1 MSRLRLIAISM
12 SVLIHAA
19 IGNFMLASSRKSIAD
34 ALDLGQGIDV
44 VLVERG
50 IAAEGL
56 VNLGDAMQTIQPAKI
71 FPLRP
76 PPQSDEVKP
85 DQLRDV
91 IASDASSVEEVVVKT
106 QEPPAPPQPDAAQVK
121 EQRPPEA
128 AVSTEESSGPAKTG
142 ADAKAIGLYL
152 GKVQKYVERAKVS
165 PPSRRSGTV
174 VMRFTIGLDGKL
186 LSREV
191 ESGSGVKILDNAA
204 IAALDR
210 AAPFPPI
217 PPNVSLRPISLTQEF
232 TFEAM
237 LVGGKSPRSRR

>member
-1 MSRLRLIAISM
+1 MSRLRFIAILI

-19 IGNFMLASSRKSIAD
+19 IGNFMLASSRKSTAD
-34 ALDLGQGIDV
+34 ALDLGQGTDL

-50 IAAEGL
+50 IAPEGL
-56 VNLGDAMQTIQPAKI
+56 VNLGDEMQTIQPAKI
-71 FPLRP
+71 VPLRP
-76 PPQSDEVKP
+76 PPQSDEVRP
-85 DQLRDV
+85 DELRDV
-91 IASDASSVEEVVVKT
+91 IASDANSAEEVVVNT
-106 QEPPAPPQPDAAQVK
+106 QEPPAPPRPDATQK
-121 EQRPPEA
+121 QRPTQA
-128 AVSTEESSGPAKTG
+128 ANFTEESSGPAKTG

-152 GKVQKYVERAKVS
+152 GQIQKYVERAKVS

-191 ESGSGVKILDNAA
+191 VSGSGFKVLDDAA
-204 IAALDR
+204 VAALDR

-217 PPNVSLRPISLTQEF
+217 PPKVSPRPIALTQQF

-237 LVGGKSPRSRR
+237 LVRGKSSHLRR

>member
-19 IGNFMLASSRKSIAD
+19 IGNLMLASSRKSITD
-34 ALDLGQGIDV
+34 ALDFGQGIDI

-56 VNLGDAMQTIQPAKI
+56 VNLGDAMQTIEPAKI

-85 DQLRDV
+85 DALRDV
-91 IASDASSVEEVVVKT
+91 IASDASSVEEVVVDT
-106 QEPPAPPQPDAAQVK
+106 QEPPAPPQPDVTQAK
-121 EQRPPEA
+121 EQRPPQA
-128 AVSTEESSGPAKTG
+128 AIFTEESSGPGKTG

-152 GKVQKYVERAKVS
+152 GQIQKHVERAKVS

-191 ESGSGVKILDNAA
+191 VSGSGFKILDDAA
-204 IAALDR
+204 VAALDR

-217 PPNVSLRPISLTQEF
+217 PPKVSLRPISLTQQF

-237 LVGGKSPRSRR
+237 LVRGRSPRSRR

>member
-1 MSRLRLIAISM
+1 M

-19 IGNFMLASSRKSIAD
+19 IGNLMLASSRKSVSD
-34 ALDLGQGIDV
+34 ALDLGQGVDI
-44 VLVERG
+44 VLVEQG

-56 VNLGDAMQTIQPAKI
+56 VNLGDAMQTIQPVNI
-71 FPLRP
+71 SPLRP

-85 DQLRDV
+85 DESRDV

-106 QEPPAPPQPDAAQVK
+106 QDPPAPSQPDAAQVN
-121 EQRPPEA
+121 EQRPPQS
-128 AVSTEESSGPAKTG
+128 AVATEQSSGPAKTG

-152 GKVQKYVERAKVS
+152 GRIQKHVERAKVS

-174 VMRFTIGLDGKL
+174 VMRYTIGLDGKL

-191 ESGSGVKILDNAA
+191 VTGSGFKILDDAA
-204 IAALDR
+204 VAALDR

-217 PPNVSLRPISLTQEF
+217 PPKVSLRPISLTQQF

-237 LVGGKSPRSRR
+237 LVGGRSPRSRR